1 MGWLKLT
8 ITCRLPCLD
17 GLKDLLEKFGAESLS
32 FSPAS
37 PEPLFADGSTSDQ
50 FWELTSVSAL
60 FAHDIDPDILLACVR
75 NRLGD
80 ENIEGCE
87 IDSVVDREWTESFK
101 SGFIPIVFG
110 DRLCICPSWC
120 VRPDN
125 VPHVIELDPGLAFG
139 TGTHSTTAL
148 CLDWLATTDLTG
160 IRVMDYGCGSGV
172 LALAAAAVG
181 AVAVTG
187 VDIDPQALEA
197 TKRNARRNGLE
208 DRIRA
213 VTPGQLEDRKV
224 DILMANILL
233 KPLLELGPVFASL
246 LDESGKLVL
255 SGLLATQ
262 VEECRAVYRQWFEFY
277 DPVYREEW
285 AMLYGIRT
293 PAG

>member
-1 MGWLKLT
+1 
-8 ITCRLPCLD
+8 
-17 GLKDLLEKFGAESLS
+17 
-32 FSPAS
+32 
-37 PEPLFADGSTSDQ
+37 
-50 FWELTSVSAL
+50 
-60 FAHDIDPDILLACVR
+60 
-75 NRLGD
+75 
-80 ENIEGCE
+80 
-87 IDSVVDREWTESFK
+87 
-101 SGFIPIVFG
+101 
-110 DRLCICPSWC
+110 
-120 VRPDN
+120 
-125 VPHVIELDPGLAFG
+125 
-139 TGTHSTTAL
+139 
-148 CLDWLATTDLTG
+148 
-160 IRVMDYGCGSGV
+160 
-172 LALAAAAVG
+172 
-181 AVAVTG
+181 VTG

-262 VEECRAVYRQWFEFY
+262 VEECRAAYRQWFEFY